1 VSLRAADVAAG
12 GGAARRGGLE
22 RVHGAVLLFGL
33 AGIFGKLI
41 DQSAALIA
49 LGRVVFAVP
58 VLALAAALTRASLRP
73 GSVRDA
79 LGLAAPGLLLALHW
93 TTFFEAVRVS
103 SVAVALVS
111 YATFPVFVVFIEA
124 ALRRRR
130 IRAWSL
136 AATAAVL
143 IGAWL
148 VVPELDLANAAARG
162 ALWGL
167 ASAAAFALL
176 TVINERS
183 SASRPGIV
191 VAFWQDAAAGAVL
204 AALAPVLASGAP
216 AITARDV
223 ALLAALGIPCTA
235 LAHTLYIGGLRT
247 VSSRA
252 AALIASLE
260 PVYGILFALVLLGEV
275 PSARTVAGG
284 AIILAAAAY
293 ASLRDERG

>member
-1 VSLRAADVAAG
+1 VTH
-12 GGAARRGGLE
+12 RGGLA

-33 AGIFGKLI
+33 AGVFGKLV
-41 DQSAALIA
+41 DQPAALIA
-49 LGRVVFAVP
+49 LGRIAFAVP
-58 VLALAAALTRASLRP
+58 VLALAALLSRQSPRPRSL
-73 GSVRDA
+73 RDA

-103 SVAVALVS
+103 AVAVALVS
-111 YATFPVFVVFIEA
+111 FATFPVFVVFVEA
-124 ALRRRR
+124 ALGRRK

-136 AATAAVL
+136 GAAAAVL

-148 VVPELDLANAAARG
+148 VVPSMDLAEASARG

-167 ASAAAFALL
+167 ASAASFALL
-176 TVINERS
+176 TVINEGS
-183 SASRPGIV
+183 AASRPGIV
-191 VAFWQDAAAGAVL
+191 VALWQDAAAGALL

-216 AITARDV
+216 AMTGRDL

-235 LAHTLYIGGLRT
+235 LAHTLYIAGLRA

-260 PVYGILFALVLLGEV
+260 PVYGVLFALALLGEV

-293 ASLRDERG
+293 ASLRGDRE